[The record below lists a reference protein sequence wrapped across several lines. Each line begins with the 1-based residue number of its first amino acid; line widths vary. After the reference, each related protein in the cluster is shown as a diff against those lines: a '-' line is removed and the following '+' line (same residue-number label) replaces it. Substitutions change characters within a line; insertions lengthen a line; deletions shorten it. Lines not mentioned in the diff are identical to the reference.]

1 MTLESNQQQQLQQS
15 KMTTPMATTPVTT
28 VTGFSHQS
36 RGVRRQWTH
45 SPVVMAMLT
54 NNRMTNCRDVS
65 AMVAECQ
72 ASGSDD
78 QVCRTAA
85 SYFDVCMNEKAHHL

>member
-1 MTLESNQQQQLQQS
+1 MSPANHQRPLASS
-15 KMTTPMATTPVTT
+15 PMATVT
-28 VTGFSHQS
+28 VTGYEPTTGYRQ
-36 RGVRRQWTH
+36 VNTRRQWTH

-85 SYFDVCMNEKAHHL
+85 AYFDVCMNEKAHS